1 MRKTCKN
8 DETCQTDV
16 FQASFSHVQNELGI
30 SLGFESGLEL

>member
-8 DETCQTDV
+8 DETWQIDV
-16 FQASFSHVQNELGI
+16 FQTSFSPVQNELGI